1 MMQSS
6 CWVNGVQAE
15 HISVTDRG
23 LSYGHGVFETLPIE
37 HGTPLLWSLH
47 RARMVS
53 SCQRLGIPIQSV
65 VEAVEQDIRQFLA
78 NQTGVLR
85 ITITCGEGL
94 RGYRMPDTIVP
105 TRILQYLPPT
115 TYPNEPAR
123 VGIKAMLCQQRLGLS
138 PSMAGMKHLN
148 RLEQVLARSEWQTPD
163 LQEGVVCD
171 IDDYVIEGTMSNL
184 FMVKAGELHTPSLD
198 RCGVWGVMRQHLL
211 HLAERESIV
220 LHEGRYRLDDL
231 LASDEVFFCNS
242 LIGIWPLV
250 ELSPHSFVI
259 GPVTRKLQALL
270 EASYRVC

>member
-1 MMQSS
+1 MQSS
-6 CWVNGVQAE
+6 CWVNGVPAE